1 MREAERLEIEVR
13 NFKLT
18 VGGLREVINLRYKNI
33 IFEPSLEEVFRRAEG
48 VADLEV
54 SLSLIENENMVP
66 NGTWQDGVFYA
77 ELERHRPIFQ
87 LQKLVAALY
96 CLDSDNLYP
105 LHCALTQPPGFE
117 KAIAFLG
124 SSKTGKGTIVSR
136 LCRLSDSIS
145 GQQPE
150 VYYSDQ
156 WHYLADDVLL
166 YDYEKDAAYL
176 IGKVRTRCLNFPEKR
191 VIIEPGDVG
200 TDGYSIGTFV
210 LLDKSK
216 PGGEFRRLE
225 MPVDIPEAV
234 IGHPDIAF
242 PIYQM
247 ITRRPGLTITEIP
260 VYNLGTNG
268 NIPGTLEA
276 INKIINNKI

>member
-66 NGTWQDGVFYA
+66 NGTWQDGVFY
-77 ELERHRPIFQ
+77 
-87 LQKLVAALY
+87 
-96 CLDSDNLYP
+96 LDSDNLYP